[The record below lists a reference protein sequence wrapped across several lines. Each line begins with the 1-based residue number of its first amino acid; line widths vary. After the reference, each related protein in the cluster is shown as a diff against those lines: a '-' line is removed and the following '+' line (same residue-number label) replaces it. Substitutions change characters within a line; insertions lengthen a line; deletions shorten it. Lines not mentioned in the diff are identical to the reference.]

1 MFFKTLWTLVLS
13 CRYQAA
19 HRELYSILAKS
30 LVVANVVWLM
40 GNMIASSAL
49 GIAAHSAELLIFYV
63 IFSCIMSLA
72 STTAIKRAVS
82 KVHLSFSEL
91 VHQSRSAFLVQLT
104 ASLFFM
110 LLVSMPCLMAAF
122 VKILRSVPLLGYF
135 FRQVYEAIE
144 PLFMFTLFFV
154 FLGAIFLPLITP
166 FLFLLVKQ
174 TVHHWKEVFWAKIYP
189 RFTSSFSTLMAAF
202 TLWFLVESVKVTI
215 EWIFPVGGFLSAL
228 IRSFFYTGG
237 ELFVFWTSLNCFLQA
252 ARSKV

>member
-1 MFFKTLWTLVLS
+1 MFFKTLWTLCLS
-13 CRYQAA
+13 CRYQPA
-19 HRELYSILAKS
+19 HRELYVVLAKA
-30 LVVANVVWLM
+30 LVAANVVWLM

-63 IFSCIMSLA
+63 IFSSILSII
-72 STTAIKRAVS
+72 STVVIKRAVS
-82 KVHLSFSEL
+82 KVHLTFTEL
-91 VHQSRSAFLVQLT
+91 VHQSRSVFLIQLGATAFL
-104 ASLFFM
+104 M

-122 VKILRSVPLLGYF
+122 VKVLRSVPVLGYF

-174 TVHHWKEVFWAKIYP
+174 TVHHWREVFFAKMYP
-189 RFTSSFSTLMAAF
+189 RFAGSLSTLMAAF
-202 TLWFLVESVKVTI
+202 FLWFLVEAAKISI

-228 IRSFFYTGG
+228 IRSSFYAGG
-237 ELFVFWTSLNCFLQA
+237 ELFVFWTSLNCFLHV